1 MVAREWKNLVFFV
14 PSRAS
19 NQTGSFERRPPRS
32 WSHLL
37 DVDPVQRPHLLGRR
51 GGFGFVVSV
60 SLATETQRVDSPSS
74 CFKKKWEDE
83 FSMRV
88 SRCITSSP
96 NAGEGP
102 QLIVLSSAAMMTLLF
117 LQDVTRA
124 KHHKKKSWVLHQEG
138 RALHII
144 TLRLSKTQCI
154 TGALDQS
161 VFNSLLCRL
170 ASCPRY
176 PTTSRVQSCIPGPPG
191 STWVLCPCSR
201 TFQDTS
207 RSCLSHSISILS
219 PLCLHSL
226 YFPNPMETLQRLQNA
241 ETSSSVRKPDIEV
254 FPARRPSAVETPPQQ
269 IQQTPWE

>member
-1 MVAREWKNLVFFV
+1 
-14 PSRAS
+14 
-19 NQTGSFERRPPRS
+19 
-32 WSHLL
+32 
-37 DVDPVQRPHLLGRR
+37 
-51 GGFGFVVSV
+51 
-60 SLATETQRVDSPSS
+60 
-74 CFKKKWEDE
+74 
-83 FSMRV
+83 MRV

-124 KHHKKKSWVLHQEG
+124 NIIKKKSWVLHQQG

-176 PTTSRVQSCIPGPPG
+176 LTTSRVQRCIPRPPG
-191 STWVLCPCSR
+191 STWVLFPCSR

-207 RSCLSHSISILS
+207 RSCLAHSISILFP

-226 YFPNPMETLQRLQNA
+226 YFPNPMETLRRLQNVGP
-241 ETSSSVRKPDIEV
+241 SSSVRKRDIEV